1 MVHNVTILYVLRP
14 CTGTDLTLKSE
25 NILLVDLKHVKA
37 IKYYKDR
44 ASSSI
49 PVSDPEASDG
59 GK

>member
-1 MVHNVTILYVLRP
+1 MVHNVTILYVIRP

-25 NILLVDLKHVKA
+25 KIFLFDLKA

-44 ASSSI
+44 ASYSI
-49 PVSDPEASDG
+49 PLSDPEASDG